1 MKLYHYSSAHYDQ
14 LQSRRVTGLP
24 MLPGMRVSD
33 DYLDHIS
40 VFFDP
45 IPSKLMPEIFYKGH
59 PFWFKG
65 HVIYEHVVEV
75 ADLEDE
81 FNFRM
86 VESDRRTEL
95 LDKFSE
101 EHNWEDDDPKIL
113 AKWKVEELKMQRKY
127 HEIGFDKASLI
138 ALIKTLPR
146 DVTKYGYLKARSR
159 DDFDLGYN
167 KYAANVPHLMLY
179 VRAGIIPVKEVF
191 ELTIGSDHRKK
202 VV

>member
-1 MKLYHYSSAHYDQ
+1 
-14 LQSRRVTGLP
+14 
-24 MLPGMRVSD
+24 
-33 DYLDHIS
+33 
-40 VFFDP
+40 
-45 IPSKLMPEIFYKGH
+45 
-59 PFWFKG
+59 
-65 HVIYEHVVEV
+65 
-75 ADLEDE
+75 
-81 FNFRM
+81 
-86 VESDRRTEL
+86 
-95 LDKFSE
+95 
-101 EHNWEDDDPKIL
+101 
-113 AKWKVEELKMQRKY
+113 MQRKY